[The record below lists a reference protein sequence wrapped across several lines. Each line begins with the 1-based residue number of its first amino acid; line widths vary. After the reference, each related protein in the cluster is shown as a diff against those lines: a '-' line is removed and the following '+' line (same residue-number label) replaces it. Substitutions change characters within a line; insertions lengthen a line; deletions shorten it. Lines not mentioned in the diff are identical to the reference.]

1 LATGGDRSVWTERLR
16 NGGRLAIEAGAPKG
30 GSVAVAVFVGSGS
43 RDERPGEWGA
53 AHLLEHLAFKGAGGL
68 DAEALADRMD
78 RLGGD
83 VNAFTTRE
91 VTCYHAHC
99 LAADWEPA
107 LDLVWKLATRPHL
120 HPDDLERERGVV
132 KAELMEALDDPED
145 RAEQA
150 YLRALYGRH
159 PVTKDVLG
167 SHQSLDRMD
176 AGRVEAFH
184 RRRYR
189 AHHLTVVLAG
199 GPDADPE
206 TVHAAIADRMAELP
220 TEPPDPPSP
229 RPEPVGGE
237 RLARVPGDQAYV
249 VLGWPAVPWTH
260 PDAMAHRLLSVVLGG
275 QNTSRLWQRI
285 RERAG
290 LAYHVGASY
299 SGHDDHGDL
308 SFSAGV
314 AADQVRR
321 VLLEMA
327 DEWRHLRNHPPSL
340 AEVDRARTQLK
351 IGVAFQDE
359 APEGRMH
366 RIARWAAAGLPVP
379 TVDDLMGAIDRVGV
393 DDLVRVARWL
403 ASSAVIRM
411 ALAVAGPSRALARGL
426 REEFLDRAGVGA

>member
-1 LATGGDRSVWTERLR
+1 MRTEQLA
-16 NGGRLAIEAGAPKG
+16 NGGRLAIEAGAATG

-68 DAEALADRMD
+68 GAEALADRMD

-91 VTCYHAHC
+91 LTCYHAHC
-99 LAADWEPA
+99 LAGDWEGA
-107 LDLVWKLATRPHL
+107 LDLVWNLAMKPHL
-120 HPDDLERERGVV
+120 QADDLERERGVV

-150 YLRALYGRH
+150 YLKALYGRH

-167 SHQSLDRMD
+167 SHQSLNRMT
-176 AGRVEAFH
+176 AERVAAFH
-184 RRRYR
+184 GRRYR
-189 AHHLTVVLAG
+189 AHHVTVVMAG
-199 GPDADPE
+199 DPE
-206 TVHAAIADRMAELP
+206 AGAERVYAAVADRIAELP
-220 TEPPDPPSP
+220 ADAADPPAE
-229 RPEPVGGE
+229 RPDAVGGE

-260 PDAMAHRLLSVVLGG
+260 PDAMAHRLLGVVLGG

-321 VLLEMA
+321 VLWEMA
-327 DEWRHLRNHPPSL
+327 EEWRDLRHQPPSA
-340 AEVDRARTQLK
+340 AELERARTQLK

-366 RIARWAAAGLPVP
+366 RIARWASAGLAVPPVA
-379 TVDDLMGAIDRVGV
+379 DLMAAIDRVGA
-393 DDLVRVARWL
+393 DDVVRVASGL
-403 ASSAVIRM
+403 SESAADRM

-426 REEFLDRAGVGA
+426 RDEFLDRAGAGG